1 MKTYA
6 VKKIKISN
14 LESKNNNE
22 YWEAIKRI
30 PIHYCNGIKELR
42 EYVGFPLHY
51 SRNASGYMGRND
63 EFEYIATE
71 V

>member
-14 LESKNNNE
+14 LENKNK
-22 YWEAIKRI
+22 YWETVKNTS
-30 PIHYCNGIKELR
+30 IHYCNGIKELR

-51 SRNASGYMGRND
+51 SKNANGYMGRNN
-63 EFEYIATE
+63 EFEYVATE
-71 V
+71 VK